1 METKEPNYDDIQA
14 GALMPALIGAVLL
27 LTIFL
32 MLL

>member
-27 LTIFL
+27 FTVLL
-32 MLL
+32 MML